1 LLPATILAEHYETLR
16 GCVLGRKG
24 SSGMRL
30 GQGALMARGM
40 AAWMQVAG
48 ELMVPVRS
56 APVFSSEAASVPQF
70 VQDEVIQLMGEAVI
84 TLVCGGSL

>member
-1 LLPATILAEHYETLR
+1 MPSATILTEHYETLR
-16 GCVLGRKG
+16 GCVLERKC

-40 AAWMQVAG
+40 AAWIQVAG
-48 ELMVPVRS
+48 ELIAPVRS
-56 APVFSSEAASVPQF
+56 VPVFSREAANVPRL
-70 VQDEVIQLMGEAVI
+70 VSDEVVQLMGEAVM